1 MQEVLTLKNLHKS
14 YGRTHAVNNVSLSV
28 EPGQVYG
35 LLGPNGSGKTTTLGV
50 IMGLLQPDAGS
61 YRWFGEPASKLHRR
75 RIGALIEHPH
85 FYPYLSVCDNM
96 RIIAQIKNYTTDDI
110 QEALGTTGLLTRK
123 HSKFGHLS
131 LGLRQRLGIAA
142 ALLGN
147 PDVLVLDEP
156 TNGLDPEGFADIRRI
171 IKEQAAR
178 GKTII
183 MASHLLDEVEKVCSH
198 VAVLK
203 SGQLLADGPVGKLLA
218 TETIVLIDAGDR
230 EKLKAVLSTH
240 PGNLRMETRAECLHV
255 FLPDGISAAE
265 LNQFAYEQGVV
276 INRLQT
282 QQPTLENQFLELVK

>member
-1 MQEVLTLKNLHKS
+1 MQEVLTLENLHKS
-14 YGRTHAVNNVSLSV
+14 YGQTHAVNDVSLSV
-28 EPGQVYG
+28 KPGQVYG

-50 IMGLLQPDAGS
+50 IMGLLQPDRGY
-61 YRWFGEPASKLHRR
+61 YRWFGEPGNKWHRR
-75 RIGALIEHPH
+75 RIGALIENPH

-96 RIIAQIKNYTTDDI
+96 RIIARIKDYTDEDI
-110 QEALGTTGLLTRK
+110 KMALGTTGLLTRK

-142 ALLGN
+142 ALLGD

-171 IKEQAAR
+171 ILEQAAQ

-203 SGQLLADGPVGKLLA
+203 NGKLLADGPVGKLLT
-218 TETIVLIDAGDR
+218 TETVVMIDAPDR
-230 EKLKAVLSTH
+230 EKLMEIMRAH
-240 PGNLRMETRAECLHV
+240 PAGLRVESQQECLHV
-255 FLPDGISAAE
+255 FLPGDLKAE
-265 LNQFAYEQGVV
+265 DLNRFAHEQGVV
-276 INRLQT
+276 INQLQT
-282 QQPTLENQFLELVK
+282 QRPTLENQFLELIK

>member
-1 MQEVLTLKNLHKS
+1 
-14 YGRTHAVNNVSLSV
+14 
-28 EPGQVYG
+28 
-35 LLGPNGSGKTTTLGV
+35 
-50 IMGLLQPDAGS
+50 MGLLQPDAGS

-218 TETIVLIDAGDR
+218 TETIVLIDAEDR

-240 PGNLRMETRAECLHV
+240 PGSLRMETRAECLHV